1 MHKLLFVALS
11 AATLWGA
18 ALLPDRADAMSL
30 GGAAGGV
37 RSAQDQLGITEQVAR
52 VCRQVCNDFGICRTR
67 CFFERDD
74 DDRRVFRDR
83 DRDRDFDRDR
93 DRDRFRERDRRDC
106 SRVGPVVVC
115 N

>member
-30 GGAAGGV
+30 GGAAV
-37 RSAQDQLGITEQVAR
+37 RSAQDQLGLTEQVAR

-67 CFFERDD
+67 CFIERDEP
-74 DDRRVFRDR
+74 RLLLR
-83 DRDRDFDRDR
+83 DRDRDFDR

-106 SRVGPVVVC
+106 SHVGPVVVC